1 LQSAWGAPRIAVASG
16 FAPGRGRAVDSNQRA
31 RAAAKEGWN
40 ARCDPSMDEMAR
52 ETRTDP
58 AATPEPGRTR
68 WWGLAIGVLGGAV
81 DMAATLALGIRFEMN
96 GADVTLLI
104 LFGYAITFA
113 VLGYQFGLVVEAR
126 RRDRD
131 SAAVIRAQMEAVAA
145 VRARL
150 AQAEK
155 LAALGQLAAAI
166 AHEARNALAVIRSS
180 AQSVAEGLPAGAD
193 PSTRRA
199 SDFIVAE
206 IDRLSNVITSLLSF
220 ARPPRLTPRP
230 VAVSALFDQAEM
242 LAAPELEAKR
252 LRVVR
257 RLADR
262 VPLVRADSDLLVQVL
277 LDLLS
282 NAAAATPAGGEV
294 ALEARAVGDSVQI
307 DVEDSGPG
315 VPDELRARI
324 FEPFFTTREKGTGLG
339 LAIAK
344 QIVEAHAG
352 RIDVADRSGGG
363 ACFRISLP
371 GAVAQAA

>member
-1 LQSAWGAPRIAVASG
+1 MDLMAEELRSDS
-16 FAPGRGRAVDSNQRA
+16 PGPDG
-31 RAAAKEGWN
+31 
-40 ARCDPSMDEMAR
+40 
-52 ETRTDP
+52 
-58 AATPEPGRTR
+58 GRTR
-68 WWGLAIGVLGGAV
+68 WWGLAVGALGGAV
-81 DMAATLALGIRFEMN
+81 DLVFTLWLGIRFQMN
-96 GADVTLLI
+96 GTDVTLLV
-104 LFGYAITFA
+104 LAGYAITFA
-113 VLGYQFGLVVEAR
+113 ILGYQFGQLLEAR

-131 SAAVIRAQMEAVAA
+131 SAALIRAQMDAVAA

-180 AQSVAEGLPAGAD
+180 AQSVAEGLPGEAD
-193 PSTRRA
+193 SATRRA
-199 SDFIVAE
+199 SEFIVAE

-242 LAAPELEAKR
+242 LVAPELEAKR
-252 LRVVR
+252 LRLVR
-257 RLADR
+257 RLGERMPA
-262 VPLVRADSDLLVQVL
+262 VKADSDLLVQVL

-282 NAAAATPAGGEV
+282 NAAAAAPPGGEL
-294 ALEARAVGDSVQI
+294 ALEARAVGDSVEI

-352 RIDVADRSGGG
+352 RIDVAERSGGG
-363 ACFRISLP
+363 ARFRISLP
-371 GAVAQAA
+371 GAAAQAA

>member
-1 LQSAWGAPRIAVASG
+1 
-16 FAPGRGRAVDSNQRA
+16 
-31 RAAAKEGWN
+31 
-40 ARCDPSMDEMAR
+40 MDEKSR
-52 ETRTDP
+52 ELRSDSAAPP
-58 AATPEPGRTR
+58 AERPTR
-68 WWGLAIGVLGGAV
+68 WWGLAVGALGGLLDTV
-81 DMAATLALGIRFEMN
+81 STLWLGIRFEMN
-96 GADVTLLI
+96 GADVTLLA
-104 LFGYAITFA
+104 LAGYAVTFA
-113 VLGYQFGLVVEAR
+113 VLGYLFGLVLESR

-131 SAAVIRAQMEAVAA
+131 AAALIRAQMEAVAA

-155 LAALGQLAAAI
+155 LAVLGQLAAAI

-180 AQSVAEGLPAGAD
+180 AQSVAEGLPRDAD
-193 PSTRRA
+193 SATRRA

-206 IDRLSNVITSLLSF
+206 IDRLTSVITSLLSF

-230 VAVSALFDQAEM
+230 VPVSALFDQAEM
-242 LAAPELEAKR
+242 LAAPELEAKHLR
-252 LRVVR
+252 LVR
-257 RLADR
+257 RLAER
-262 VPLVRADSDLLVQVL
+262 MPPVRADSDLLVQVL

-282 NAAAATPAGGEV
+282 NAAAAAPPGGEV
-294 ALEARAVGDSVQI
+294 ALEARAVGDSVEI

-315 VPDELRARI
+315 VPEELRARI

-352 RIDVADRSGGG
+352 RIDVAARSGGG

-371 GAVAQAA
+371 GEPA